1 MRNQGIK
8 EFDGKE
14 FLARKTGK
22 ENKELTSLKIPFFIF
37 LGRKKGLNDQTIDD
51 LCFEKSYYLKEHFYK

>member
-22 ENKELTSLKIPFFIF
+22 ENKELTSLKIRFFLYF
-37 LGRKKGLNDQTIDD
+37 WEGKKGLIFIIQNIASMIDNI
-51 LCFEKSYYLKEHFYK
+51 

>member
-1 MRNQGIK
+1 MFGHASPIYAWHFLMRNQGIK

-22 ENKELTSLKIPFFIF
+22 ENKELTSLKIRFFYIF
-37 LGRKKGLNDQTIDD
+37 G
-51 LCFEKSYYLKEHFYK
+51 KE

>member
-22 ENKELTSLKIPFFIF
+22 ENKELTSLKIRFFYIF
-37 LGRKKGLNDQTIDD
+37 GK
-51 LCFEKSYYLKEHFYK
+51 EKRA